1 MDAGGLT
8 LTNTSLALQ
17 THLVELNW
25 TQTWD
30 AKKRWQTATRAGLE
44 LNVDNGSGFYDYR
57 NYRLSEELRYRVERW
72 EAKARVRLS
81 YYDYLTQP
89 VSVDDP
95 SRRERTLIALM
106 LLAER
111 TLSRRLKVFANY
123 TWEKSVSNLSFDNYQ
138 ASLVTGGFAVT
149 F

>member
-1 MDAGGLT
+1 MDASGLT

-89 VSVDDP
+89 VSVDTLLP
-95 SRRERTLIALM
+95 SPRIHLF
-106 LLAER
+106 
-111 TLSRRLKVFANY
+111 SRRLPLRSAR
-123 TWEKSVSNLSFDNYQ
+123 TRDN
-138 ASLVTGGFAVT
+138 G
-149 F
+149 